1 VTASASE
8 SSPAVLSVMTVEFGD
23 ERVQRL
29 VEEVQAHYVVIYG
42 GRDESRVDPTEFEPP
57 DGLFALGTLDGQEV
71 AMGGWRHRPDLA
83 ELFAGARVAEIK
95 RMYVAPPGR
104 RKRFASRVLTFLEDT
119 ARDAGVDQLALE
131 TGTMQPDAIALYEA
145 RGYEPT
151 LRFGHYAD
159 SDLARYFAKRLDP
172 RS

>member
-1 VTASASE
+1 
-8 SSPAVLSVMTVEFGD
+8 MTVAFAD

-42 GRDESRVDPTEFEPP
+42 GRDKSPVDPTEFEAPQ
-57 DGLFALGTLDGQEV
+57 GLFALGTLDGQEV

-83 ELFAGARVAEIK
+83 EMFAGARVAEIK

-104 RKRFASRVLTFLEDT
+104 RKGFASRILTYLEDT
-119 ARDAGVDQLALE
+119 ARGSGVDQLVLE

-145 RGYEPT
+145 RGYVPT
-151 LRFGHYAD
+151 VRFGHYAD
-159 SDLARYFAKRLDP
+159 SALSRYYAKPLGP
-172 RS
+172 APT